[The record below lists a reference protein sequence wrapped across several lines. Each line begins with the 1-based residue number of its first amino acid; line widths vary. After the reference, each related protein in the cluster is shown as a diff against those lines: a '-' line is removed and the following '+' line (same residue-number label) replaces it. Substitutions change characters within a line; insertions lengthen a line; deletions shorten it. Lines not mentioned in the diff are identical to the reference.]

1 MYSIVIESGQ
11 NLCDISLQETGTIDN
26 VFEIAKANNID
37 CSADLVGGQ
46 SILIP
51 DTVKTDNRILKY
63 LKNRNTT
70 VISQP
75 W

>member
-1 MYSIVIESGQ
+1 MYSIIIESGQ

-37 CSADLVGGQ
+37 CSADLSPGQ

-51 DTVKTDNRILKY
+51 DTVKTDSRILKY